1 MKQEGREEERF
12 TSPGGLVARRVTP
25 ALALVS
31 EVLQVGQLTSE
42 SFVDVTSEA
51 SSPESSD
58 AVDEC
63 ELESEEP
70 ASRSSRST
78 ALVKL
83 RELSEL

>member
-70 ASRSSRST
+70 ASRST